1 MKLLLPLFAALLLLA
16 ACGPLDRPD
25 GAPAPVA
32 DNRALTA
39 LFNADQRARKDG
51 APDLKEGMMASL
63 ADAERRGQVRA
74 MLDRGEVR
82 SGTDYLRAGVIL
94 QHGDHPDDY
103 LLAHAL
109 ATAAL
114 SQGEE
119 RGARLAAASL
129 DRYLLATGR
138 PQIYGTQFFG
148 SSDQPFRQSA
158 LDRDLLT
165 DAIRKATLVPPLA
178 EQTPPPKP

>member
-1 MKLLLPLFAALLLLA
+1 MKLVATLLATALLLA
-16 ACGPLDRPD
+16 ACRPSDRPD
-25 GAPAPVA
+25 QAPPPVA
-32 DNRALTA
+32 DNRALAA
-39 LFNADQRARKDG
+39 LFNADQAARKDG
-51 APDLKEGMMASL
+51 VIDLMEVM
-63 ADAERRGQVRA
+63 ADAERLVEVRA
-74 MLDRGEVR
+74 MLKRGEVR
-82 SGTDYLRAGVIL
+82 SGADYLRAGLIF
-94 QHGDHPDDY
+94 QHSLEPDDY

-114 SQGEE
+114 SQGEK

-138 PQIYGTQFFG
+138 PQIYGTQFVQSG
-148 SSDQPFRQSA
+148 DQPIRQSA

-165 DAIRKATLVPPLA
+165 DAVRQAAGVPPLA

>member
-1 MKLLLPLFAALLLLA
+1 MKHLAPLLAALLLLA
-16 ACGPLDRPD
+16 ACGSSDRPE

-32 DNRALTA
+32 DNRALAA
-39 LFNADQRARKDG
+39 LFNADQKARKDG
-51 APDLKEGMMASL
+51 RLDLVEVM
-63 ADAERRGQVRA
+63 ADAERLAEVRA
-74 MLDRGEVR
+74 MLKRGEVR
-82 SGTDYLRAGVIL
+82 SGEDFLRAGL
-94 QHGDHPDDY
+94 LFQHSFQTDDY

-138 PQIYGTQFFG
+138 RQIYGTQFVQIG
-148 SSDQPFRQSA
+148 SEPTRQLA

-165 DAIRKATLVPPLA
+165 DAIREATLVPPLA